1 MIVCFAGLVQALQ
14 PDRAMSEYVRDRWD
28 AQKGFPGGPVYAIAQ
43 TPDGYLWLGT
53 EKGLV
58 RFDGITFQLFDHTNS
73 DLSGPIMDLITD
85 AQGNLWVR
93 PQSRNL
99 FRYLNGKFQDVI
111 RELDRKTTGIT
122 AMCRALNGKAL
133 FSVGTAGVNTYD
145 GGKFP
150 QLVPSANV
158 LVISLAQTSDSRV
171 WMGTRDAGLYYTN
184 EGKISAARKELPDT
198 KINTLLPIDQE
209 LWIGTDNGLAHW
221 NGREFLTAGL
231 PAPLEHVQVHSLVRD
246 ADANIWIGSAK
257 GLLRMNADGISVLEE
272 SGNGSP
278 KGINAIF
285 EDRERN
291 LWIGSS
297 QGIERLRDSP
307 FITYSA
313 SKDPTAAPDG
323 TIYVDDH
330 GRKWLAPSDGG
341 LRWEKGQQ
349 VHYVKNDSLDRDV
362 VYSLTGNQDEL
373 WIGRQR
379 GGLTHLVI
387 KDGNVSTQTY
397 TESSGL
403 AQNTIYAV
411 AQSRDGT
418 VWAGSIN
425 RGVTKLKD
433 GKLTT
438 YTAADGLASN
448 QVTSILE
455 SSDGTMWF
463 ATSSGLSSFS
473 QGHWKTY
480 GGLAG
485 LPPGRVNCLF
495 EDSKGVVWIGTDYGT
510 AILSAG
516 EVQVT
521 RDVPG
526 ALHEPVLGIAAD
538 RDGSLWLATSNQIL
552 RVDRDKLLDGTI
564 SEADVRE
571 FGPADGLQSVEGLKR
586 DRTIRV
592 DPAGRIWFSTYG
604 GLSVVDPNQA
614 RDDTVPA
621 LVHIEGVT
629 ADDNVLDLQL
639 PIRIQGAR
647 KRITFSYAGLSLA
660 IPERVRFRYKL
671 DNYDQNWSEPVATR
685 EAPYTN
691 LGPGS
696 YRFRVMASNSA
707 GAWKG
712 PEASMLFEIKPFFWQ
727 TWWFRVALLTA
738 FALAM
743 ILLYRLRLLQLTRQM
758 NMRFEERLAERTRI
772 AQDLHDTLLQGFLSA
787 SMQLHVAARQ
797 LPADSPAKPRVT
809 RVLELMGQVIEE
821 GRTTLKGLRS
831 TDSSSRGLVQS
842 FSAIQAEL
850 PEGRHID
857 YRVTVE
863 GQSLPLQPVIRDE
876 VFHIGR
882 EALLNAF
889 RHSQAKTIELEL
901 EYGQKQLRVLVRD
914 DGRGIDPQMLHSG
927 REGHWGIS
935 GMRERAEEIGA
946 GLKLWSREGAGTE
959 VELSIPARIAYVSDS
974 SRRGRRWWSKL
985 YPHRPHQDGRK

>member
-1 MIVCFAGLVQALQ
+1 MKHRIAVLSLLLALMVSPSLAQLGNGVVYDPTNYHNAVLRYLQLQKQLQQLQQSYNVHMQQYQLVLAQTRQLQ
-14 PDRAMSEYVRDRWD
+14 NMSGRYRAVPSPWSNLSASNTLNNTSRWVN
-28 AQKGFPGGPVYAIAQ
+28 GINTGTYGIAQ
-43 TPDGYLWLGT
+43 QGYSQAN
-53 EKGLV
+53 
-58 RFDGITFQLFDHTNS
+58 RS
-73 DLSGPIMDLITD
+73 LSSPT
-85 AQGNLWVR
+85 
-93 PQSRNL
+93 
-99 FRYLNGKFQDVI
+99 
-111 RELDRKTTGIT
+111 
-122 AMCRALNGKAL
+122 
-133 FSVGTAGVNTYD
+133 GVNTYD

-184 EGKISAARKELPDT
+184 EGKISAATKELPDT

-231 PAPLEHVQVHSLVRD
+231 PAPLEHVQVLSLVRD

-313 SKDPTAAPDG
+313 SKDPTAAPGG

-349 VHYVKNDSLDRDV
+349 VGYIKNDSLDHDV

-495 EDSKGVVWIGTDYGT
+495 EDSKGVVWIGTDYGP

-516 EVQVT
+516 QVQVT

-629 ADDNVLDLQL
+629 ADDNVLDL
-639 PIRIQGAR
+639 P
-647 KRITFSYAGLSLA
+647 
-660 IPERVRFRYKL
+660 
-671 DNYDQNWSEPVATR
+671 D
-685 EAPYTN
+685 AP
-691 LGPGS
+691 
-696 YRFRVMASNSA
+696 F
-707 GAWKG
+707 
-712 PEASMLFEIKPFFWQ
+712 
-727 TWWFRVALLTA
+727 
-738 FALAM
+738 
-743 ILLYRLRLLQLTRQM
+743 
-758 NMRFEERLAERTRI
+758 
-772 AQDLHDTLLQGFLSA
+772 
-787 SMQLHVAARQ
+787 
-797 LPADSPAKPRVT
+797 
-809 RVLELMGQVIEE
+809 
-821 GRTTLKGLRS
+821 
-831 TDSSSRGLVQS
+831 
-842 FSAIQAEL
+842 
-850 PEGRHID
+850 
-857 YRVTVE
+857 
-863 GQSLPLQPVIRDE
+863 
-876 VFHIGR
+876 
-882 EALLNAF
+882 
-889 RHSQAKTIELEL
+889 
-901 EYGQKQLRVLVRD
+901 
-914 DGRGIDPQMLHSG
+914 
-927 REGHWGIS
+927 
-935 GMRERAEEIGA
+935 
-946 GLKLWSREGAGTE
+946 GT
-959 VELSIPARIAYVSDS
+959 
-974 SRRGRRWWSKL
+974 
-985 YPHRPHQDGRK
+985 